1 MGNVIEIQGRFLV
14 MPEPG
19 GVYRGTPAGKPAPAG
34 AKGIVLDLAAGRA
47 SVQNLSRDMET
58 CQDAISLLEVTIH
71 AAERIETLVAEMVDL
86 VNWEYRGP
94 SCEISPAFDVFA
106 VLRDMRSRCF
116 SIVLDAEYMGV
127 SLTGPVGSRS
137 LKPGL
142 NPVGFGDVVLS
153 FISPLSSEDRTYRL
167 QAHDLS
173 PEAIGV
179 PLFVPTETGIV
190 DALLQAKGKA
200 AGAGDCFR
208 RQSDQLKSLCLDF
221 SDRWEKFLGMGHGV
235 SGMSSALESARFL
248 NVRMSRQGRLAGNVH
263 DGELLRGRLQMAL
276 SL

>member
-1 MGNVIEIQGRFLV
+1 MSNVIDIQGRFLV

-19 GVYRGTPAGKPAPAG
+19 GVCRGIPAGKPAAAG
-34 AKGIVLDLAAGRA
+34 AGGIVLDLAAGRA

-86 VNWEYRGP
+86 VNSDCRGP
-94 SCEISPAFDVFA
+94 SCELSPAFGAFA
-106 VLRDMRSRCF
+106 VLRGMRSRCS
-116 SIVLDAEYMGV
+116 SIVLEAEYKGV
-127 SLTGPVGSRS
+127 SLTGPVGSRG

-153 FISPLSSEDRTYRL
+153 FTSPLSNEDRTYRL
-167 QAHDLS
+167 EAHDLS
-173 PEAIGV
+173 PEAIGLPV
-179 PLFVPTETGIV
+179 FAPTETGIM

-200 AGAGDCFR
+200 VGAGDCFR
-208 RQSDQLKSLCLDF
+208 RQSEQLKSLCLDF
-221 SDRWEKFLGMGHGV
+221 SDRWEKCLGAGHGV
-235 SGMSSALESARFL
+235 SGMASALESARFL
-248 NVRMSRQGRLAGNVH
+248 NVRMSRQGRLSENAY